1 MPKHLHEIRDP
12 IHVFVRLD
20 TDERS
25 VVDSAPFQRLRHIHQ
40 LATTFLIYPGATH
53 KRFEHCLGVMELA
66 GRVFDVVTHPYN
78 IHEDIRRVIPQIT
91 DPKQLGYWRS
101 CLRMAALCHDIGHLP
116 FSHAAEKELLP
127 EEWDHERLS
136 RELIL
141 SPEMRNLFNA
151 MTPPLRA
158 EDVVKLAVGPEEA
171 NDLSFSTW
179 ETILAEIIVGDAFG
193 VDRMDYLLR
202 DSHHAGVPYGR
213 FDHHRLIDT
222 LRILPSP
229 PAQGDSLS
237 QGDPVAQESGAPTIG
252 VQGNVP
258 QDAPAQTSSTAVAAN
273 QSGVAPPPVVNPAQ
287 HSHPSYIQYPREPAL
302 GIEEGGLHSAAALM
316 VARFF
321 MYSQLYFHPIRRAYD
336 IHLKD
341 FLKDWLSGG
350 QFPTDANRHLEVTDN
365 EVTSALLHASRTP
378 AAPGHDA
385 ARRLMCRDHFRLLY
399 QRHPEDVAINPEAGE
414 AIFSAACEEFGEER
428 VRRDRYSQ
436 RSGAPDFPVL
446 TKDGRIASSLAMSQ
460 TLTQLEAVSIDFVFV
475 DKAILNKAQ
484 DWLRENRLAIIT
496 PTEGPDDE

>member
-12 IHVFVRLD
+12 IHVFIRLN
-20 TDERS
+20 TDERK
-25 VVDSAPFQRLRHIHQ
+25 VVDSPPVQRLRHIHQ
-40 LATTFLIYPGATH
+40 LATTFLVYPGATH
-53 KRFEHCLGVMELA
+53 RRFEHSLGVMELA

-78 IHEDIRRVIPQIT
+78 IHDEVRGLLPEIT
-91 DPKQLGYWRS
+91 DKGKHEYWRS
-101 CLRMAALCHDIGHLP
+101 CLKIAALCHDIGHLP
-116 FSHAAEKELLP
+116 FSHAAENELLP
-127 EEWDHERLS
+127 AGWNHEQLTRVLLES
-136 RELIL
+136 D
-141 SPEMRNLFNA
+141 EMRSLFND
-151 MTPPLRA
+151 MTPPLRPD
-158 EDVVKLAVGPEEA
+158 DVIKLAVGPTKA

-179 ETILAEIIVGDAFG
+179 EAILAEIIVGDAFG

-202 DSHHAGVPYGR
+202 DGHHAGVVYGR

-222 LRILPSP
+222 LRILPSQP
-229 PAQGDSLS
+229 VSDHAPDSLQMQS
-237 QGDPVAQESGAPTIG
+237 DEAQAKP
-252 VQGNVP
+252 
-258 QDAPAQTSSTAVAAN
+258 N
-273 QSGVAPPPVVNPAQ
+273 QQ
-287 HSHPSYIQYPREPAL
+287 PSPREPAL
-302 GIEEGGLHSAAALM
+302 GVDEGGLHSAEALM
-316 VARFF
+316 LARFF

-341 FLKDWLSGG
+341 FLKDWLTGG

-378 AAPGHDA
+378 DAPGHDA
-385 ARRLMCRDHFRLLY
+385 ARRLMRRDHFRLLY

-414 AIFSAACEEFGEER
+414 AIFAAACAKFGEER

-475 DKAILNKAQ
+475 DKAILNEAQ